1 MNFHKRQ
8 EDFSVQTFVLR
19 DNNFFRGDITLDF
32 SFKSFINGT
41 FDYDFNTKKHT
52 GLYLREEKADI
63 TGGKI
68 KFSDIDVLKNYPD
81 IDTVTI
87 SGLNQE
93 TFEYFILNYGN
104 QLKAIR
110 FFKNKQIEDL
120 SLLGTLP
127 QLEYLYFFA
136 NQKVTQLWDMSYNT
150 SLIGL
155 GINDFSKLKNI
166 DGIETAPNLKYF
178 DLGNAIWSTMEIN
191 SFMPLS
197 NTKIEKLSFN
207 GKKITDN
214 NFSFLFDMPELKE
227 FDFPLN
233 FITTEQVAWIVAN
246 FPELKGFA
254 LKAKHDYE
262 RSQGNENLP
271 KIPTTIIV
279 GKRKPS
285 LTIEGNE
292 ERIKNYELKFESLV
306 KMYKGKKYSEVF

>member
-1 MNFHKRQ
+1 M
-8 EDFSVQTFVLR
+8 
-19 DNNFFRGDITLDF
+19 DF
-32 SFKSFINGT
+32 SFKSFINGN
-41 FDYDFNTKKHT
+41 FDYDFNTKTHT
-52 GLYLREEKADI
+52 GLYLHEEKADI

-87 SGLNQE
+87 SGLNQD
-93 TFEYFILNYGN
+93 TFEYFILNYGK

-110 FFKNKQIEDL
+110 FFKNKRIEDL

-127 QLEYLYFFA
+127 QLEYLYFFS
-136 NQKVTQLWDMSYNT
+136 NQKVTQLWDMSDNT
-150 SLIGL
+150 SLSGL
-155 GINDFSKLKNI
+155 GINDFSKLNTI
-166 DGIETAPNLKYF
+166 DRIETAPNLKYF
-178 DLGNAIWSTMEIN
+178 DIGNAIWSTMEIN

-233 FITTEQVAWIVAN
+233 FLTTEQVAWIVAN
-246 FPELKGFA
+246 FPNLKGFA
-254 LKAKHDYE
+254 LKAKHDCE
-262 RSQGNENLP
+262 LFKSNEDLTNVP
-271 KIPTTIIV
+271 ATIIV

-285 LTIEGNE
+285 LKIEGNE